1 MLTPRAREK
10 AREARQAKPTR
21 RERMG
26 NYAATFAAQRTEFP
40 RMALP
45 IIQRAERGSLPDAIK
60 LKCLDCAGWE
70 RKEVRDCVILAC
82 PLYPHRPYQQAKGK
96 NPNDPPQL

>member
-1 MLTPRAREK
+1 MLTPKSREK
-10 AREARQAKPTR
+10 AKEVRRAKPTR
-21 RERMG
+21 RERMRD
-26 NYAATFAAQRTEFP
+26 YAAQRTEFP

-45 IIQRAERGSLPDAIK
+45 IIQREEKGSLPDAIK

-70 RKEVRDCVILAC
+70 RKEVRDCVIVAC

-96 NPNDPPQL
+96 NPNDPPLL